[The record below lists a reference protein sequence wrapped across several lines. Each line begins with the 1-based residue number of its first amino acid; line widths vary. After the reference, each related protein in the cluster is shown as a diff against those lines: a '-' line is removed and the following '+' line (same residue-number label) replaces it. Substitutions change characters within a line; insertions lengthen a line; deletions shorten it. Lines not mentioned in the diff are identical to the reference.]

1 MIRFFYLFV
10 LLIVLFSACKN
21 TSVQQSMRNSY
32 HKSLSFFGDSLVKHF
47 PKEFEHGGY
56 STTVLGSIDTIRY
69 FFKTHRMYFYTKYS
83 DQEYPAIRSRVDSLT
98 KAVYDAN
105 DSTLLLI
112 FDYLDKVEADGR
124 VFDDTA
130 TPLEKELARRNKN
143 TSKSLPIP
151 LFSDETGAIY
161 TSITYSG
168 FRDGFKLYV
177 LGADSGFFLP
187 SNKLSDSSVC
197 LPEKWEHG
205 YSRGVA
211 LNDQTKEA
219 IYWIMVW

>member
-1 MIRFFYLFV
+1 MRFFYLFV
-10 LLIVLFSACKN
+10 LLMVLFSACKE
-21 TSVQQSMRNSY
+21 TSIQQNMRKRY

-47 PKEFEHGGY
+47 PREFEHGGY
-56 STTVLGSIDTIRY
+56 STTVLSSTDTIRY
-69 FFKTHRMYFYTKYS
+69 FFKTHRMYFYTNYS
-83 DQEYPAIRSRVDSLT
+83 NQEYPIIRSSVDSLA
-98 KAVYDAN
+98 KAVYNTN
-105 DSTLLLI
+105 DSTLLLV

-130 TPLEKELARRNKN
+130 TPLEKELAHRNKN
-143 TSKSLPIP
+143 TSKSLPVP

-177 LGADSGFFLP
+177 LDADYGFFLP
-187 SNKLSDSSVC
+187 RNKLSDSSVC
-197 LPEKWEHG
+197 LPKKWKHG

-219 IYWIMVW
+219 VYWIVVW